1 MFVLLLLILQRSIEL
16 QRPLPLYRICVLKQL
31 SVERQSCQILGEKT
45 LSSGVLESFLL
56 DAPFSGAVIFP
67 ARFSTFFCWESGPV
81 FQDLPPYLLTLL
93 GSSPVMPKSKSLIGC
108 TIS

>member
-67 ARFSTFFCWESGPV
+67 ARFSTFF
-81 FQDLPPYLLTLL
+81 LL
-93 GSSPVMPKSKSLIGC
+93 GVRTRISGSAALSSYIAGVIPSDAKK
-108 TIS
+108 